1 MWQRFL
7 DWLLDSNNQII
18 LTIVAAVTIYAIARV
33 LRRALL
39 VRAVDLEKRHSVRR
53 TVSWISVLFFFAVA
67 ALIWAKQIGSLGVFL
82 GIIGAGLALSLQ
94 EALLCVAG
102 WMLIITKR
110 PFVVGDRVEINKCIG
125 DVIDI
130 SIFQIT
136 LLEIGNWVDA
146 DQSTGRILILPNSDV
161 FRHGIYNYTKGF
173 PFIWNEFST
182 VVTFESDWR
191 AAKEL
196 MLQQAQE
203 EAEKIEGQV
212 SHQIKDMQSHYAIQ
226 YEHFGPIVYTSI
238 AANGVQ
244 LALRY
249 LSPVR
254 KRRAT
259 THRIAEG
266 ILDAF
271 VGHPE
276 IDLAYPTTRIFRNAE
291 EGREHLRPGPR
302 EEG

>member
-18 LTIVAAVTIYAIARV
+18 LTIVAAVATYALARV

-39 VRAVDLEKRHSVRR
+39 SRAVELEKRHSIRR
-53 TVSWISVLFFFAVA
+53 TISWVSVLFFIAVA

-102 WMLIITKR
+102 WMLIMTKR
-110 PFVVGDRVEINKCIG
+110 PFAVGDRIEINKRIG
-125 DVIDI
+125 DVIDV
-130 SIFQIT
+130 SVFQIT
-136 LLEIGNWVDA
+136 LLEVGNWVEA
-146 DQSTGRILILPNSDV
+146 DQSTGRILILPNSNV
-161 FRHGIYNYTKGF
+161 FRHGICNYTKGF
-173 PFIWNEFST
+173 PFIWNEFT
-182 VVTFESDWR
+182 TIVTFESDWR
-191 AAKEL
+191 TAKDL
-196 MLQQAQE
+196 MLKQAEE
-203 EAEKIEGQV
+203 EAEKIEEQV
-212 SHQIKDMQSHYAIQ
+212 SRQIKQMQSQYAIQ
-226 YEHFGPIVYTSI
+226 YERFGPIVYTSI
-238 AANGVQ
+238 ADSGVA
-244 LALRY
+244 LSLRY

-271 VGHPE
+271 AQQPT
-276 IDLAYPTTRIFRNAE
+276 IDFAYPTRRMYRNTE
-291 EGREHLRPGPR
+291 EGKERLRPDPPK
-302 EEG
+302 EA

>member
-1 MWQRFL
+1 MRQRFL

-18 LTIVAAVTIYAIARV
+18 LTIVAAVAIYAVARV

-39 VRAVDLEKRHSVRR
+39 SRAVNLEKRHSVRR
-53 TVSWISVLFFFAVA
+53 TVSWISVLFFIAVT
-67 ALIWAKQIGSLGVFL
+67 ALIWARQIGSLGVFL

-110 PFVVGDRVEINKCIG
+110 PFAVGDRVEINKRIG
-125 DVIDI
+125 DVIDV
-130 SIFQIT
+130 SVFQVT
-136 LLEIGNWVDA
+136 LLEVGNWVEA

-161 FRHGIYNYTKGF
+161 FRHGICNYTKGF

-191 AAKEL
+191 TAKEL
-196 MLQQAQE
+196 MLKQAEE
-203 EAEKIEGQV
+203 EAEKIEEQV
-212 SHQIKDMQSHYAIQ
+212 SRQITDMQRQYAIQ
-226 YEHFGPIVYTSI
+226 YERFGPIVYTSI
-238 AANGVQ
+238 ADNGVQ

-254 KRRAT
+254 ERRAT

-271 VGHPE
+271 AE
-276 IDLAYPTTRIFRNAE
+276 QTKIDLAYPTTRMFRTTE
-291 EGREHLRPGPR
+291 EGKEHLRPGPR